1 MITVFGNYLEHNYA
15 SRHERERNLDLS
27 LCLHSS
33 IYGKEVH
40 LVINFDPNWT
50 EHTEKSLSDFPVDSL
65 GTLHCP
71 VTGAVPTVT
80 NDYHKL

>member
-1 MITVFGNYLEHNYA
+1 MPA
-15 SRHERERNLDLS
+15 SRHERGRNLDLS

-33 IYGKEVH
+33 VYGKEVH
-40 LVINFDPNWT
+40 LVINFEPNWT

-71 VTGAVPTVT
+71 VTGAVPTVA